1 MWRQSEA
8 DADEWLRGFRGGLGW
23 RVASVCCR
31 DLTLQT
37 VVGTVAAD
45 NYTYYTLSYNGPV
58 SLVLESM

>member
-1 MWRQSEA
+1 MFER
-8 DADEWLRGFRGGLGW
+8 RFGLK
-23 RVASVCCR
+23 VASVCCR